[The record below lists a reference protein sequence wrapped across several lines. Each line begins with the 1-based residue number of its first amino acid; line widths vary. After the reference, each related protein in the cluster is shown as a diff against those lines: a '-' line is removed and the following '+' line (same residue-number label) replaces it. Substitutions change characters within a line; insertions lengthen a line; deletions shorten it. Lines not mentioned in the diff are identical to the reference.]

1 LVSRQ
6 VSLGGRRMGTW
17 WTDRPTQVFAA
28 RFCDLPNKKR
38 ENNPMHSSRVL
49 WDQGLTAQLFAVRRK
64 TRRLTRRAKH
74 LHHGIIPPLLNS
86 SRR

>member
-1 LVSRQ
+1 
-6 VSLGGRRMGTW
+6 
-17 WTDRPTQVFAA
+17 
-28 RFCDLPNKKR
+28 
-38 ENNPMHSSRVL
+38 MHSSRAL